1 MSHTRVNQNHEAEPN
16 VHGLFDGRIQRQYVV
31 WGLVWTLLIAA
42 SFAYNAFSVH
52 RNVMHNAEAAALATI
67 NKDMS
72 FRKWATSHGG
82 VYVPPSERIPPNP
95 YLHIPDRDVETTSGK
110 VLTLMNP
117 AYMLR
122 DLQLNFPGDYGI
134 LTNITSLTPIN
145 PHNSA
150 DAWEVKALTQF
161 EQNPE
166 PVQAI
171 SHINGQAY
179 LRLMQ
184 PFVVEPLCLKCHE
197 AQGYKL
203 RDVRGGISTAVPMA
217 PYYEQ
222 RNSRWWQQ
230 GVTHSAVW
238 LIGVFGLS
246 IGRRRA
252 LKFEQE
258 RRSYL
263 ADLKESEVL
272 YRSVT
277 NNGQAFIWMSDVNEQ
292 HIFFNQ
298 PWLAFTGLTE
308 ANATTDWLGS
318 IHPDDVAVCQQACR
332 NAFIYHQAFQI
343 AYRLKRHDGVY
354 RWIYDEASPRY
365 NAKGEFVG
373 YIAHGLDITDLKE
386 AESQIAALTNFDVL
400 TQLPNRR
407 LMMVQLAQALQ
418 QSALHQEHGAVL
430 LIDLDNFKLL
440 NDSLGHEMGDELLK
454 QVTKRLQA
462 ILPKQATLARFGGDE
477 FMMLLE
483 QLDAVEYIAVEQV
496 GVIVQQVLHVFDEA
510 FQLDNTPYQT
520 SASVGIMM
528 FYGTNIDEEALLQHA
543 EVAMYQA
550 KEAGRNTARFFDPHM
565 QDVVN
570 ARSQLEY
577 ELRQAVQQQHFVVY
591 AQPQTDASGKVVGA
605 ELLLRWPHAKRG
617 LVSPVEFIPLAE
629 ETGLILP
636 LGEWVM
642 RQACLTL
649 AQWQSHAALAG
660 LTLAVNVS
668 ARQFQQADFVDQ
680 IMRLLA
686 ETAAPAH
693 CLKIELTES
702 MFVSGFDVAM
712 EKMHQLKH
720 LGVKF
725 SLDDFGTG
733 YSSLSYLKRLPL
745 DQLKI
750 DQGFIRDLLLDEND
764 RAIAQLI
771 ISLADNLNLEVIAEG
786 VETQEQQALLAQMGC
801 HRYQGYY
808 FGRPQ
813 PLVQFEAALLAH

>member
-1 MSHTRVNQNHEAEPN
+1 MKRTSLAAEPTEQPS
-16 VHGLFDGRIQRQYVV
+16 VVLSVWRINRQFVV
-31 WGLVWTLLIAA
+31 TGVVWTLLIGA
-42 SFAYNAFSVH
+42 SLVYNAYSVH
-52 RNVMHNAEAAALATI
+52 RNVIHNAEAAALVTI

-82 VYVPPSERIPPNP
+82 VYVPPSERTPPNP
-95 YLHIPDRDVETTSGK
+95 YLYIPDRDVETTSGK
-110 VLTLMNP
+110 ALTLMNP

-122 DLQLNFPGDYGI
+122 DLQHNFPGDYGI

-145 PHNSA
+145 PNNTA
-150 DAWEVKALTQF
+150 DPWEVKALTHF
-161 EQNPE
+161 ETYAE
-166 PVQAI
+166 PFQAV
-171 SHINGQAY
+171 SQINGQDY

-184 PFVVEPLCLKCHE
+184 PFVVEPLCLKCHA
-197 AQGYKL
+197 AQGYQL
-203 RDVRGGISTAVPMA
+203 GDVRGGIGTAVPMA
-217 PYYEQ
+217 PYYAQ

-230 GVTHSAVW
+230 GFTHSAVW
-238 LIGVFGLS
+238 LVGMFGLGL
-246 IGRRRA
+246 GRRRA
-252 LKFEQE
+252 LKFEQD
-258 RRSYL
+258 RQDYL
-263 ADLKESEVL
+263 SVLSESELL

-277 NNGQAFIWMSDVNEQ
+277 NNGQSFIWMSDEYEKS
-292 HIFFNQ
+292 IFFNE
-298 PWLAFTGLTE
+298 PWLSFTGLTQQQ
-308 ANATTDWLGS
+308 ALSDWLAS
-318 IHPDDVAVCQQACR
+318 VHPGDVEAYQQSYD
-332 NAFIYHQAFQI
+332 NAFAYHQSFQI

-373 YIAHGLDITDLKE
+373 YIGHGLDITDLKE

-418 QSALHQEHGAVL
+418 QSARHREHGAVL

-454 QVTKRLQA
+454 QATKRLQRV
-462 ILPKQATLARFGGDE
+462 LPKHATLARFGGDE
-477 FMMLLE
+477 FMMLME
-483 QLDAVEYIAVEQV
+483 HLDEAEHIAVEQV
-496 GVIVQQVLHVFDEA
+496 GLVAQQILHAFNSV
-510 FQLDNTPYQT
+510 FQLNNQPYQT
-520 SASVGIMM
+520 SVSIGIMM
-528 FYGTNIDEEALLQHA
+528 FYTAKMAEEEVLQHA

-550 KEAGRNTARFFDPHM
+550 KEAGRNTLRFFDPHM

-577 ELRQAVQQQHFVVY
+577 ELRQAVQKQHFVVF
-591 AQPQTDASGKVVGA
+591 AQPQTDALGKVVGA
-605 ELLLRWPHAKRG
+605 ELLLRWPHTKRG
-617 LVSPVEFIPLAE
+617 LISPMEFIPLAE

-649 AQWQSHAALAG
+649 AQWQSHKALAD

-668 ARQFQQADFVDQ
+668 ARQFQQEDFVDCVLA
-680 IMRLLA
+680 ILTETGAPPHRL
-686 ETAAPAH
+686 
-693 CLKIELTES
+693 KVELTES
-702 MFVSGFDVAM
+702 MFVSGFDMAM
-712 EKMHQLKH
+712 EKMHQLKR

-750 DQGFIRDLLLDEND
+750 DQGFIRDLLIDDND

-771 ISLADNLNLEVIAEG
+771 ISLADNLHLEVIAEG

-801 HRYQGYY
+801 QRYQGYF

-813 PLVQFEAALLAH
+813 PLAQFEAALLAD